1 MTRLGDAVDP
11 SAAATVP
18 ETAGPPALAVSQSAG
33 ILSETGSFINE
44 LSFDFDIEGDGSQG
58 RGRVSITPMMW
69 SSGALPRPSIL
80 LTVADC
86 VAGVP
91 AMHVSSP
98 NLAVTLDMAVRI
110 VADDVG
116 PELEVTS
123 DVLKRGRNIV
133 ASEVRFTNAGTDEL
147 VALCYLTFMAS
158 PRPQDVSPPIPEG
171 MAFRGSL
178 PVDFARRVGLR
189 TVAPG
194 VTELDR
200 RRFVVQASDTLQ
212 GGIVALLGETAA
224 ESLTGMPALDL
235 DVRFLAGVRV
245 GPGRATAVM
254 IGDGLVRAEVRDVGG
269 DDRLAALVIA
279 RVADGPG
286 RRPSPPGR

>member
-11 SAAATVP
+11 SAVATAPTADGPPTAAT
-18 ETAGPPALAVSQSAG
+18 GPSAG

-44 LSFDFDIEGDGSQG
+44 LSFDFGVEGDGSHGTG
-58 RGRVSITPMMW
+58 RASITPMMR
-69 SSGALPRPSIL
+69 SSGSLPRPSVL
-80 LTVADC
+80 LTIADC

-98 NLAVTLDMAVRI
+98 NLAVTLDMVVRI
-110 VADDVG
+110 VADGAD
-116 PELEVTS
+116 PELDVTS

-178 PVDFARRVGLR
+178 PVDFAQRVGLR

-194 VTELDR
+194 VTEVDR
-200 RRFVVQASDTLQ
+200 RRFVVQASNSLQ

-224 ESLTGMPALDL
+224 ESLAGMPVVELDT
-235 DVRFLAGVRV
+235 RFFAGVRV

-254 IGDGLVRAEVRDVGG
+254 IGDGLVRAEVRDVGN
-269 DDRLAALVIA
+269 DDRLAALVVA
-279 RVADGPG
+279 RVAEGPG
-286 RRPSPPGR
+286 GRPSPPGR